1 MSAGENMA
9 YVYMLRCDD
18 DTLYTGITNDIE
30 KRIKNHL
37 GKNCA
42 SHAKYMRG
50 RKPLE
55 LVALW
60 QTQDYKVAAKLE
72 YAIKKRL
79 SRTQKFALAEN
90 PSAVAE
96 VFPHLAEFEFAPMET
111 PNSIFEQV
119 IATQKK
125 H

>member
-1 MSAGENMA
+1 MA
-9 YVYMLRCDD
+9 YVYILRCDD

-42 SHAKYMRG
+42 SHAKYMRA

-55 LVALW
+55 ILALW
-60 QTQDYKVAAKLE
+60 KTDEYKVAAKLE

-79 SRTQKFALAEN
+79 SRSQKFDLAEK
-90 PSAVAE
+90 PHTVAE
-96 VFPHLAEFEFAPMET
+96 VFPHLAEFEFFPVENKT
-111 PNSIFEQV
+111 ELFEEIKRLAEQ
-119 IATQKK
+119 
-125 H
+125 